1 MLSWFVIAP
10 TSPREASLPTPGSLP
25 PLQVL
30 WNPHLQMCMKTN
42 NFNPSRIRTYT
53 KSGGGLP
60 PTAIQ
65 SSGTSNLPPPAL
77 RSSHL
82 QPAAQTFPARANFST
97 PNNMSNKL
105 PSLVI
110 VGRPNV
116 GKSTLFNR
124 LTGTR
129 RSIVTNEPGITRDRI
144 YGKAEWLGHQMEI
157 VDTGGIVPDDK
168 ALIPT
173 EILRQANIAIKKAS
187 LLVLVVDSQAG
198 LTPLDEELARLLRAT
213 GKPFVVAV
221 NKVDATTQENNA
233 NVFHRLGAPIFPI
246 AAEHG
251 TGVDDLLDAALKT
264 FDPSEKAS
272 ATKSADPISTKH
284 VGAQHAAPQLGN
296 TSAPEIP
303 SDIDPEY
310 ADAEI
315 ELADESADTNAD
327 RPTQVAIIGR
337 PNVGKSTL
345 LNRMVGEE
353 RSIVSPIP
361 GTTMDSVDTEVEHE
375 GRIYTFVDTAGIR
388 RKGKTTLVAEKL
400 SVVMARRGLERCDV
414 ALLIVDGEQ
423 GVTQGDAQIAS
434 YAEQSGRSVII
445 VMNKWDLAVEAARKS
460 AERDAA
466 TSKGEARRA
475 AHDRRTEAAA
485 KFSTTAQS
493 RAKFKAGEARAA
505 ASRANRG
512 KDGSHKGGSREYSY
526 AGATQGVHGFGDQDK
541 SRLLFDYEK
550 LVRGKLKFLSYAPIV
565 FLSAKSGD
573 RASKLFPLID
583 EVAAARRKRIPTP
596 ELNRW
601 LKEEVD
607 LQRGTTPKARPVKIY
622 YLTQAK
628 TSPPTFLIFTNQKDP
643 LHFSY
648 QRFLE
653 NQIRKKWDFPGAPI
667 RFIQRLRKAERDTR
681 EPKSREPKSRAEA
694 RDVERKQHGPRLMRE
709 HETKEL
715 DD

>member
-1 MLSWFVIAP
+1 MP
-10 TSPREASLPTPGSLP
+10 
-25 PLQVL
+25 
-30 WNPHLQMCMKTN
+30 
-42 NFNPSRIRTYT
+42 
-53 KSGGGLP
+53 
-60 PTAIQ
+60 
-65 SSGTSNLPPPAL
+65 
-77 RSSHL
+77 
-82 QPAAQTFPARANFST
+82 
-97 PNNMSNKL
+97 NKL

-144 YGKAEWLGHQMEI
+144 YGKAEWRGHNIEI

-168 ALIPT
+168 ALIPQ

-213 GKPFVVAV
+213 GKPFVIAV
-221 NKVDATTQENNA
+221 NKVDANSQVNNA
-233 NVFHRLGAPIFPI
+233 AVFHRLGAPIFPI

-251 TGVDDLLDAALKT
+251 TGVDDLLDAALAQFKSSDT
-264 FDPSEKAS
+264 ISTTKPTDPTSVA
-272 ATKSADPISTKH
+272 ATLRRHPSADEA
-284 VGAQHAAPQLGN
+284 AQHAPSQRD
-296 TSAPEIP
+296 EIPDSETP
-303 SDIDPEY
+303 SDIDPEC
-310 ADAEI
+310 ADAEN
-315 ELADESADTNAD
+315 ELADDSADANPN
-327 RPTQVAIIGR
+327 RPIQVAIIGR

-361 GTTMDSVDTEVEHE
+361 GTTMDSVDTEVEHD
-375 GRIYTFVDTAGIR
+375 GHFYNFIDTAGIR

-400 SVVMARRGLERCDV
+400 SVVMARRGLERADV

-423 GVTQGDAQIAS
+423 GVTQGDAQIAN

-445 VMNKWDLAVEAARKS
+445 VMNKWDLAVEAARKA
-460 AERDAA
+460 AERAAA

-485 KFSTTAQS
+485 KYSTTAQS

-505 ASRANRG
+505 ASRAKHG
-512 KDGSHKGGSREYSY
+512 KDSSHKSESREYSY

-550 LVRGKLKFLSYAPIV
+550 LVRDKLKFLSYAPIV
-565 FLSAKSGD
+565 FLSAKTGD

-583 EVAAARRKRIPTP
+583 MVAAARRKRISTP

-622 YLTQAK
+622 YLVQAK
-628 TSPPTFLIFTNQKDP
+628 TSPPTFLLFTNQKDP

-653 NQIRKKWDFPGAPI
+653 NQIRAKWDFPGAPI
-667 RFIQRLRKAERDTR
+667 RFVQRLRKAERDTR
-681 EPKSREPKSRAEA
+681 TGNRESRAEA
-694 RDVERKQHGPRLMRE
+694 REAERKKHGPRLMRE
-709 HETKEL
+709 HETKEI
-715 DD
+715 DE